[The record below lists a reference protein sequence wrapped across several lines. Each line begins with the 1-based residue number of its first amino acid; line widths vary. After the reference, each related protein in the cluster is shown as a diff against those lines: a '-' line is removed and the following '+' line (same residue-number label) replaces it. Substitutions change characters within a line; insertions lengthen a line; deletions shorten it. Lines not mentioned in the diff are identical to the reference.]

1 MKKQDNILIYFNSD
15 CLGDSIAWMP
25 YVEEYRKITNNKV
38 YCVNILNKIFNY
50 GNINFINKEDIE
62 NFVFDKV
69 YFLGFWIENLK
80 FKEMNLK
87 DPRTLNLQEVACDI
101 LKLPYKEIK
110 PNLFIKDN
118 QNKYKNKYVCI
129 ATQSTSQAKYW
140 NHENGWEKIIE
151 YLNTKGYDVLCI
163 DKYNKYGNIVYTNT
177 IPSNA
182 IDKTGDLD
190 IQTRITDILNCEFFI
205 GLPSGLSW
213 LAWALNKKVIL
224 ISGFSDPK
232 TEFFTPYR
240 VINENVCNSCWND
253 TKFIFPYDD
262 FIYCPRHKNTP
273 RIFECTK
280 FITPEMVIEQI
291 NKIKVDF

>member
-1 MKKQDNILIYFNSD
+1 MKKQDNVLIYFNSD

-25 YVEEYRKITNNKV
+25 YVEEYRKITNSKV
-38 YCVNILNKIFNY
+38 YCVNFFNKIFNY

-69 YFLGFWIENLK
+69 YFMGFWIENLK

-101 LKLPYKEIK
+101 LDLQYKEKK
-110 PNLFIKDN
+110 PNLFIKN
-118 QNKYKNKYVCI
+118 TQNKYKNKYVCI

-140 NHENGWEKIIE
+140 NHENGWEKVID
-151 YLNTKGYDVLCI
+151 YLKNKGYDVLCI
-163 DKYNKYGNIVYTNT
+163 DKYNKYGNLVYMNT
-177 IPSNA
+177 IPKNA
-182 IDKTGDLD
+182 IDKTGNID
-190 IQTRITDILNCEFFI
+190 IQDRINDILNCEFFI

-240 VINENVCNSCWND
+240 VINKNVCNSCWND

-262 FIYCPRHKNTP
+262 FIYCPRHKNTS

-280 FITPEMVIEQI
+280 SITPEIVIEEI
-291 NKIKVDF
+291 NKIMDKV

>member
-1 MKKQDNILIYFNSD
+1 MKKQDNILIHFNSD

-25 YVEEYRKITNNKV
+25 YVEEYRKLSNNKV
-38 YCVNILNKIFNY
+38 YCVNFLNKIFNY
-50 GNINFINKEDIE
+50 GNINFINKQDIE

-140 NHENGWEKIIE
+140 NYENGWEEIID
-151 YLNTKGYDVLCI
+151 YLNIKGYDVLCI
-163 DKYNKYGNIVYTNT
+163 DKYNKYGNLVYMNN

-182 IDKTGDLD
+182 IDKTGDVD
-190 IQTRITDILNCEFFI
+190 IQDRITDILNCEFFI

-240 VINENVCNSCWND
+240 IINKNVCNSCWND
-253 TKFIFPYDD
+253 TEFILPYDN

-280 FITPEMVIEQI
+280 SITPEIVIEQI
-291 NKIKVDF
+291 NKII

>member
-25 YVEEYRKITNNKV
+25 YVEEYRKATNNKV
-38 YCVNILNKIFNY
+38 YCVNFLNKIFNY
-50 GNINFINKEDIE
+50 GNINFINKQDIE
-62 NFVFDKV
+62 NFIFDKV
-69 YFLGFWIENLK
+69 YLLGFWIENLK
-80 FKEMNLK
+80 FKEMNIK

-140 NHENGWEKIIE
+140 NHENGWEKVID
-151 YLNTKGYDVLCI
+151 YLNIKGYDVLCI
-163 DKYNKYGNIVYTNT
+163 DKYNKYGNIVYTNAM
-177 IPSNA
+177 PSNA

-190 IQTRITDILNCEFFI
+190 IQNRITDILNCEFFI

-240 VINENVCNSCWND
+240 IINKNVCNSCWND

-262 FIYCPRHKNTP
+262 FIYCPRLKNTP

-291 NKIKVDF
+291 NKII

>member
-1 MKKQDNILIYFNSD
+1 MKKQDNILIHFNSD

-25 YVEEYRKITNNKV
+25 YVEEYRKLSNNKV
-38 YCVNILNKIFNY
+38 YCVNFLNKIFNY
-50 GNINFINKEDIE
+50 GNINFINKQDIE

-118 QNKYKNKYVCI
+118 QNKYRNKYVCI

-140 NHENGWEKIIE
+140 NHENGWEKIID
-151 YLNTKGYDVLCI
+151 YLNIKGYDVLCI
-163 DKYNKYGNIVYTNT
+163 DKYNKYGNLVYMNN

-182 IDKTGDLD
+182 IDKTGDVD
-190 IQTRITDILNCEFFI
+190 IQDRITDILNCEFFI

-240 VINENVCNSCWND
+240 VINKNVCNSCWND
-253 TKFIFPYDD
+253 TEFILPYDN

-280 FITPEMVIEQI
+280 SITPEMVIEQI
-291 NKIKVDF
+291 NKII

>member
-1 MKKQDNILIYFNSD
+1 MKKQDNILIHFNSD

-25 YVEEYRKITNNKV
+25 YVEEYRKLSNNKV
-38 YCVNILNKIFNY
+38 YCVNFFNKIFNY
-50 GNINFINKEDIE
+50 RNINFINKRDIE

-140 NHENGWEKIIE
+140 NYENGWEKVIN
-151 YLNTKGYDVLCI
+151 YLNIKGYDALCI
-163 DKYNKYGNIVYTNT
+163 DKYNKYGNLVYMNN

-182 IDKTGDLD
+182 IDKTGDVD
-190 IQTRITDILNCEFFI
+190 IQDRITDILNCEFFI

-240 VINENVCNSCWND
+240 VINKNVCNSCWND
-253 TKFIFPYDD
+253 TEFILQYDN

-280 FITPEMVIEQI
+280 SITPEIVIEQI
-291 NKIKVDF
+291 NKII

>member
-1 MKKQDNILIYFNSD
+1 MKKQDNILIHFNSD

-25 YVEEYRKITNNKV
+25 YVEEYRKLSNNKV
-38 YCVNILNKIFNY
+38 YCVNFLNKIFNY
-50 GNINFINKEDIE
+50 GNINFINKQDIE

-140 NHENGWEKIIE
+140 NYENGWEKIID
-151 YLNTKGYDVLCI
+151 YLNIKGYDVLCI
-163 DKYNKYGNIVYTNT
+163 DKYNKYGNLVYMNN

-182 IDKTGDLD
+182 IDKTGDVD
-190 IQTRITDILNCEFFI
+190 IQDRITDILNCEFFI

-240 VINENVCNSCWND
+240 VINKNVCNSCWND
-253 TKFIFPYDD
+253 TEFILPYDN

-280 FITPEMVIEQI
+280 SITPEMVIEQI
-291 NKIKVDF
+291 NKII